1 MQCLLWCPGAAAKT
15 LKCMCA
21 CMKVQDGDRVRID
34 TKTRK
39 VEALDISEEEW
50 ARRRVAWKA
59 PPLKAT
65 RGALYKYI
73 KNVASASLG
82 CVTDL

>member
-1 MQCLLWCPGAAAKT
+1 MSRCARLVQCHCCALLQ
-15 LKCMCA
+15 L
-21 CMKVQDGDRVRID
+21 QDGDHVRID

-39 VEALDISEEEW
+39 VEALDLSEEEW
-50 ARRRVAWKA
+50 AKRRAAWKA

-65 RGALYKYI
+65 KGALYKYI
-73 KNVASASLG
+73 KSVASASMG

>member
-1 MQCLLWCPGAAAKT
+1 
-15 LKCMCA
+15 MCHLVA
-21 CMKVQDGDRVRID
+21 MTMRSSCVRLCVLQVHDGDRLRID
-34 TKTRK
+34 TKTHK

-50 ARRRVAWKA
+50 NTRKAAWKA

-65 RGALYKYI
+65 KGALYKYI
-73 KNVASASLG
+73 KNVSSASLG